1 MIGTWVSGRID
12 AALGETGVQDD
23 ESGLDSDELAQ
34 VTVGICESEDH
45 AGWTCRMLLIS
56 VVEPSTITEACR
68 RVSFRTLE
76 FLDGCSERGC
86 NHCLAPGTEYV
97 QAPIV
102 IFAEF
107 KHLSLRGVIFRAL
120 KSPFHYHYGRGLV
133 NDSESRASRTR
144 CQIRGINGRICLLDP

>member
-1 MIGTWVSGRID
+1 MANIEIGVIGTWVSGRID

-107 KHLSLRGVIFRAL
+107 NHLSLRGVIFRAL
-120 KSPFHYHYGRGLV
+120 KVHFIIIMGGAWSMILNRVHLKQ
-133 NDSESRASRTR
+133 DAE
-144 CQIRGINGRICLLDP
+144 